1 MNAVQKG
8 FTLIE
13 LMIVVA
19 IIGILAAVALPA
31 YQNYTTKARYAEV
44 ISIAEG
50 YKTAVSVCA
59 QTLGTLTGCA
69 LNTNGIPDT
78 TSTTYVG
85 SVAVS
90 NVGAITVTP
99 KAVGGLA
106 TTTTYVLTPT
116 LNNTSGSMTWATSG
130 GCTSSTPALCT
141 AGSGS

>member
-1 MNAVQKG
+1 MKSQKG

-19 IIGILAAVALPA
+19 IIGILAAIALPA

-59 QTLGTLTGCA
+59 QTLGTLTGCS
-69 LNTNGIPDT
+69 LGSNGIPAT

-90 NVGAITVTP
+90 DGVITVTP

-106 TTTTYVLTPT
+106 TTTTYILTPA
-116 LNNTSGSMTWATSG
+116 LNTTTGSMTWGVSG

-141 AGSGS
+141 ASSGT

>member
-1 MNAVQKG
+1 MQAQKG

-31 YQNYTTKARYAEV
+31 YQNYTTRARFSEV

-59 QTLGTLTGCA
+59 QALGTTSGCS
-69 LNTNGIPDT
+69 LGTNGIPGT
-78 TSTTYVG
+78 TSTTYVD

-90 NVGAITVTP
+90 NGAITVTP
-99 KAVGGLA
+99 KAAGGIPSTA
-106 TTTTYVLTPT
+106 TYVLTPA
-116 LNNTSGSMTWATSG
+116 LSTSTGSMTWRING
-130 GCTSSTPALCT
+130 GCTSSTPVLCT
-141 AGSGS
+141 ASSGT